1 MATAA
6 EYNRI
11 NNVCLVILTSIAL
24 TMALIYTKP
33 VLVPFVLA
41 MFIYTSATPLVY
53 WFEDRLKAPHLVSVG
68 ITFMF
73 IFLCFSLCI
82 ALIGSSLSVFFEGAS
97 TYKTKIL
104 SMADQVIVFLE
115 PYGLSTS
122 VQSVNEAIAK
132 MPAFQVA
139 RKFTGGVLGFVS
151 NAVLIS
157 VFLIFLFVSGSRKT
171 KKNKLIS
178 EIQLKISKY
187 VLVKLMTSLGTGV
200 LVGIILTI
208 FGVDLA
214 FMFAVLT
221 VLFNFIPSIGSVIA
235 TVLPVPVIMLQFGV
249 GYELPLLIVL
259 LGIVQF
265 GIGNILEPKIMGEN
279 MDLHPVTVLAFLIFW
294 GLVWGLP
301 GMFLAVPITAILKI
315 VLSRIPTTKVAA
327 EILAG
332 RIPTTWK

>member
-11 NNVCLVILTSIAL
+11 NNVCLVILTAIAL
-24 TMALIYTKP
+24 TMALVYTKP

-41 MFIYTSATPLVY
+41 LFIYTSATPLVD
-53 WFEDRLKAPHLVSVG
+53 WFENRLKAPHLISVG
-68 ITFMF
+68 ITFLF
-73 IFLCFSLCI
+73 IFLCFSVCL

-97 TYKTKIL
+97 TYKEKIL
-104 SMADQVIVFLE
+104 SMADQVIIFLE
-115 PYGLSTS
+115 PYGLSTN
-122 VQSVNEAIAK
+122 VQSLNEVIGK
-132 MPAFQVA
+132 TPAFSVA
-139 RKFTGGVLGFVS
+139 KKFTGGVLGFIS
-151 NAVLIS
+151 NATLIS
-157 VFLIFLFVSGSRKT
+157 VFLIFLFISGSQKS

-178 EIQLKISKY
+178 EIQLKISRY
-187 VLVKLMTSLGTGV
+187 VLVKLMTSIGTGV
-200 LVGIILTI
+200 LVGVVLKV

-221 VLFNFIPSIGSVIA
+221 ILFNFIPSIGSIIA
-235 TVLPVPVIMLQFGV
+235 TLLPVPVILLQFGWS
-249 GYELPLLIVL
+249 YELPLLVVL
-259 LGIVQF
+259 LGLAQF
-265 GIGNILEPKIMGEN
+265 TIGNILEPKIMGEN

-332 RIPTTWK
+332 RIPTHWK